1 MCGFRLKAEKPQS
14 TPVESAKV
22 MGSIAILRH
31 SKFWEADVCFGSK
44 ADIAKSLDD
53 VRFTPESGHSAAPFR
68 CPLCANPITDMKDGR
83 SILDWERGGFGFLR
97 RLFLL
102 YKIEARLTWNSY
114 AHRYTYPAEGEFLCR
129 EFGVR
134 QQ

>member
-1 MCGFRLKAEKPQS
+1 VVRLEL
-14 TPVESAKV
+14 
-22 MGSIAILRH
+22 G
-31 SKFWEADVCFGSK
+31 DVRFGSK
-44 ADIAKSLDD
+44 ADIVKSLDD
-53 VRFTPESGHSAAPFR
+53 VRFTPESGHSAARFR

-83 SILDWERGGFGFLR
+83 SILDWEREGFGFLR

-102 YKIEARLTWNSY
+102 HKIEARLTWNSY